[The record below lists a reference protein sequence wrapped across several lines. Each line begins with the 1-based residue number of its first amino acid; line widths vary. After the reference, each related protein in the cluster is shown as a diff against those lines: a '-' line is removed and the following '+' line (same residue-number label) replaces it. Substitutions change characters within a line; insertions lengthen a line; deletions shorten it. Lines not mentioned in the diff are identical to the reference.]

1 MGEVRFRLTPLIV
14 PSFNVVADPTAAVTV
29 IVVTAEMLPNFAV
42 TLALPTVRPVAR
54 PELLTVATLVFDEVQ
69 TTPAFRACDVPS
81 E

>member
-1 MGEVRFRLTPLIV
+1 MDLSAALVTVSGVTPEIPLIV
-14 PSFNVVADPTAAVTV
+14 
-29 IVVTAEMLPNFAV
+29 AV

>member
-1 MGEVRFRLTPLIV
+1 MAGVNAMDLSAALVTVSGVTPEIPLIV
-14 PSFNVVADPTAAVTV
+14 
-29 IVVTAEMLPNFAV
+29 AV